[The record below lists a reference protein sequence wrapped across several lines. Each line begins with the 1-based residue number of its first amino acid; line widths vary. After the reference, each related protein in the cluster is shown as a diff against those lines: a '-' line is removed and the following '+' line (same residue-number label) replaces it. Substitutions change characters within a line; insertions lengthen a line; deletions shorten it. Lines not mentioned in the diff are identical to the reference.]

1 VYVVESKG
9 QKLVLWGDLMHVAA
23 VQFPD
28 PAVTIQYDTDSGM
41 AAMQRKKV
49 FADAA
54 EKRSWVA
61 GAHLSFPGIGHLRT
75 AGSGYAFV
83 PVNYGAQP

>member
-1 VYVVESKG
+1 
-9 QKLVLWGDLMHVAA
+9 MHIAA
-23 VQFPD
+23 VQFPN
-28 PAVTIQYDTDSGM
+28 PAVTIQYDIDSGM
-41 AAMQRKKV
+41 AAVQRKKV
-49 FADAA
+49 FADVD

-75 AGSGYAFV
+75 AGSGYVFV